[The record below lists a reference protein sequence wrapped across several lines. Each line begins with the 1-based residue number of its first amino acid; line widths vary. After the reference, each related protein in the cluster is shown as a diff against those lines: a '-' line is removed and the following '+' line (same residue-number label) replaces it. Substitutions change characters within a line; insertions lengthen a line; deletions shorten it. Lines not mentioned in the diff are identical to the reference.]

1 LTELLVS
8 IAVAGILAAV
18 AIPGFI
24 GLIKSENT
32 SAQANNLVFM
42 LNFARSEAVKQ
53 DAQVMV
59 CPSSDGQTCTN
70 ANTWQIGWM
79 TYCESAATTGSH
91 ICVPYCQP
99 PATGI
104 CNATGTATLLPLRAS
119 PALPTGYTLTSL
131 ALAGATPPNVLTF
144 LPSGGVLTPAS
155 FVLCDAQQQLQ
166 YALDIEV
173 LITGRTEASR
183 YIGVSTGGTTID
195 HSTTLTS
202 C

>member
-1 LTELLVS
+1 MRRERGFTLTELLIS

-53 DAQVMV
+53 DARVMV

-79 TYCESAATTGSH
+79 AFCYSGAPAATHT
-91 ICVPYCQP
+91 CTPYSGTP
-99 PATGI
+99 PVV
-104 CNATGTATLLPLRAS
+104 PLRSS

-155 FVLCDAQQQLQ
+155 FVLCDGQQQLQ

-183 YIGVSTGGTTID
+183 YVGVSTGGTTIGG
-195 HSTTLTS
+195 TALTS